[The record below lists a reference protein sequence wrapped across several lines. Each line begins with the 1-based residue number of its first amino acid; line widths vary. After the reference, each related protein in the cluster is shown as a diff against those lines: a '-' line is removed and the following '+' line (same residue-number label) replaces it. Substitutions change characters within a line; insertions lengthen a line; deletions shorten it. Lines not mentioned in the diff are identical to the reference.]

1 MEATTINILPRE
13 YYGHIYVT
21 PLMYPNKDY
30 VLNSSIIE
38 KLEQEQIDDKYILR
52 WTAKL
57 NRSVAKE
64 GEWMNAEDVFRRYQ
78 SGYIYT
84 PNAFG
89 KTGLVVL
96 FTDYGAISN
105 SNNSDGL
112 PSTLHTTAYM
122 WYNGFSPFSKPGN
135 ILAFAAKPVSR
146 VLLDLQKIIVPHI
159 VWTDKYE
166 LPPLSASVVNKA
178 VETIRDS
185 IARRFELDR

>member
-1 MEATTINILPRE
+1 
-13 YYGHIYVT
+13 VT
-21 PLMYPNKDY
+21 PLMYPNKDS

-38 KLEQEQIDDKYILR
+38 KLEQEQIEDKYILR

-57 NRSVAKE
+57 NQSVEKE
-64 GEWMNAEDVFRRYQ
+64 GVWMDAEDVFRRYQ

-96 FTDYGAISN
+96 FTDHGAIF
-105 SNNSDGL
+105 NNSDDL

-135 ILAFAAKPVSR
+135 ILAFAANPVSR

-166 LPPLSASVVNKA
+166 LPLLSVSVINKGI
-178 VETIRDS
+178 EIIREN
-185 IARRFELDR
+185 IARQFELDR

>member
-1 MEATTINILPRE
+1 MKVTTINILPRE

-57 NRSVAKE
+57 NQSVVKE
-64 GEWMNAEDVFRRYQ
+64 GEWMDAEDVFRRYQ

-96 FTDYGAISN
+96 FTDYGAILN
-105 SNNSDGL
+105 
-112 PSTLHTTAYM
+112 STLHTTAYM

-135 ILAFAAKPVSR
+135 ILAFAANPVSR
-146 VLLDLQKIIVPHI
+146 VLLGLQKIIVPHI

-166 LPPLSASVVNKA
+166 LPPLSASVINKGI
-178 VETIRDS
+178 ETIRDS
-185 IARRFELDR
+185 IARQLEEQIIE

>member
-1 MEATTINILPRE
+1 MKATTINILPRE

-57 NRSVAKE
+57 NQSVAKE
-64 GEWMNAEDVFRRYQ
+64 GVWMDAEDVFRRYQ

-96 FTDYGAISN
+96 FTDHGAIF
-105 SNNSDGL
+105 NNSDNL

-135 ILAFAAKPVSR
+135 ILAFAANPVSR

-185 IARRFELDR
+185 IARQLEEQIIE